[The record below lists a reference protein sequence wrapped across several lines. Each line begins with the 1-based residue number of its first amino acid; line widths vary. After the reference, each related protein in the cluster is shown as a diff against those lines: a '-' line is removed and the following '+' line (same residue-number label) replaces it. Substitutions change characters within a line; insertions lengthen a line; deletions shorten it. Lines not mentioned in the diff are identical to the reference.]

1 MNAAQIFARM
11 EVPVL
16 MDLIVINAN
25 VLMDIQV
32 LIANKVSTLIAV
44 CFAASKYSNT
54 LLCVTACRA
63 CKLWGSNAFPFS
75 LRHCI
80 DIVVVVVNF

>member
-1 MNAAQIFARM
+1 MNAARILAKM

-16 MDLIVINAN
+16 MDLIVINVN

-63 CKLWGSNAFPFS
+63 CKLWGSNAFSFS
-75 LRHCI
+75 LRYCI
-80 DIVVVVVNF
+80 DNVLVFV